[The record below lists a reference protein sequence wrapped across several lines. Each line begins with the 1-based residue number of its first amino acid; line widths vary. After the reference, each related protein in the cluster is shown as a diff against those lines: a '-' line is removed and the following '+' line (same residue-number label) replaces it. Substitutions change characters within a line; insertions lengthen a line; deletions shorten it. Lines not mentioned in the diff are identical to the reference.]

1 MTPDLTL
8 NFQLRWE
15 YHSVPTE
22 ENGLALL
29 PRGGVA
35 GVLDPNAVIDF
46 AGEGTGRN
54 FFNSDHNNFAPGF
67 GLAYR
72 IRPNL
77 VFRGGYSINYV
88 VDNNM
93 TVVLNALR
101 GNDGLTQTELRTAL
115 SGTVGGG
122 LAPIP
127 TPEFKVPRTARD
139 QIDSDPTAALFT
151 IDENLKTPYVQQW
164 NVGLQFEPFR
174 DTAFEVRYVGNR
186 GSQLTRAIDL
196 NQVKFPQNFVDD
208 FRRAQNNLLQNGN
221 PFIGEPLTVFP
232 QLGLAGF
239 LQAGFVQNWI
249 ANGEIGTYVGAF
261 MVPNRAFFFAGEGG
275 ERFGATLGIS
285 PFLNNPNIFV
295 ADFVGNNAF
304 SKYNGLQF
312 EVRRRFH
319 EGIAGQFNYTFGKVL
334 TNFAGTQS
342 GFRGYFDNAQQNL
355 EVMRPEYD
363 ITHTLNA
370 NFVWDLPVGQGRRYL
385 NQGGIV
391 DAILGGWQTSGIV
404 RVRSGETVNIVSQR
418 GTINR
423 DGSRAT
429 TNTVNLNGL
438 NIGELQ
444 SRTGPFANRMEAS
457 ISLTRLCAG
466 RTDAG
471 IRTSS
476 GTRDSSRPE
485 RLASLRSA
493 DPGTATST
501 WGCGSNS
508 DSHSRKTPSSSS
520 VSTSSTC
527 STEPTS
533 SSGPHPLPE
542 AF

>member
-1 MTPDLTL
+1 M
-8 NFQLRWE
+8 
-15 YHSVPTE
+15 
-22 ENGLALL
+22 
-29 PRGGVA
+29 
-35 GVLDPNAVIDF
+35 IDF
-46 AGEGTGRN
+46 AGEGTGRD
-54 FFNSDHNNFAPGF
+54 FFNSDRNNFAPGF

-115 SGTVGGG
+115 AGTVSGGG
-122 LAPIP
+122 LTPIP

-196 NQVKFPQNFVDD
+196 NQVKFPQDFVDD

-239 LQAGFVQNWI
+239 LQAGFVQSWI

-444 SRTGPFANRMEAS
+444 TRTGAFRQPDGTVNLFDSSLRGPDGRGNPDVFGNPGLLEAGTLGLSPVSGPWYGNFNMGVRKQFGLPFKEDSFLEFRFDFFNMFNRTNFFIRSTPFAGGVLDDLGVLNRHD
-457 ISLTRLCAG
+457 ING
-466 RTDAG
+466 TDFG
-471 IRTSS
+471 LIDETYSPREMQF
-476 GTRDSSRPE
+476 GVKI
-485 RLASLRSA
+485 L
-493 DPGTATST
+493 
-501 WGCGSNS
+501 
-508 DSHSRKTPSSSS
+508 
-520 VSTSSTC
+520 
-527 STEPTS
+527 
-533 SSGPHPLPE
+533 
-542 AF
+542 F

>member
-1 MTPDLTL
+1 M
-8 NFQLRWE
+8 
-15 YHSVPTE
+15 
-22 ENGLALL
+22 
-29 PRGGVA
+29 
-35 GVLDPNAVIDF
+35 
-46 AGEGTGRN
+46 
-54 FFNSDHNNFAPGF
+54 
-67 GLAYR
+67 
-72 IRPNL
+72 
-77 VFRGGYSINYV
+77 
-88 VDNNM
+88 
-93 TVVLNALR
+93 
-101 GNDGLTQTELRTAL
+101 GLT
-115 SGTVGGG
+115 
-122 LAPIP
+122 
-127 TPEFKVPRTARD
+127 
-139 QIDSDPTAALFT
+139 
-151 IDENLKTPYVQQW
+151 
-164 NVGLQFEPFR
+164 
-174 DTAFEVRYVGNR
+174 
-186 GSQLTRAIDL
+186 
-196 NQVKFPQNFVDD
+196 
-208 FRRAQNNLLQNGN
+208 

-391 DAILGGWQTSGIV
+391 DAILGGWQTTGIV

-444 SRTGPFANRMEAS
+444 SRTGAFRQPDGSVNLFDSSLRGPDGRGNPDVFENPGLLEAGTLGLSPVSGPWYGNFNMGVRKQFGLPFKEDSFLEFRFDFFNMFNRTNFFIRSTPFAGGVLDDLGVLNRHD
-457 ISLTRLCAG
+457 ING
-466 RTDAG
+466 TDFG
-471 IRTSS
+471 LIDETYSPREMQF
-476 GTRDSSRPE
+476 GV
-485 RLASLRSA
+485 
-493 DPGTATST
+493 
-501 WGCGSNS
+501 
-508 DSHSRKTPSSSS
+508 KI
-520 VSTSSTC
+520 
-527 STEPTS
+527 
-533 SSGPHPLPE
+533 
-542 AF
+542 FF